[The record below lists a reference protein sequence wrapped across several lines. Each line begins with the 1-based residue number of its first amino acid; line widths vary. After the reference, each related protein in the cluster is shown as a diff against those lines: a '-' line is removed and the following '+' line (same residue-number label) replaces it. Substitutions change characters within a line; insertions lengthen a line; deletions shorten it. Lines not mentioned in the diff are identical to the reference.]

1 LNVGQLGTRG
11 LHTFQELAEFGE
23 SGEWIVDTVVDLQKR
38 DERLAVGEQRRRV
51 ADPFGLRRIDG
62 REHLLRRRLNVGD
75 AFAFDLGLHH
85 VHAHLMTRPFQFEVR
100 SRRRRAPVPCSD
112 LS

>member
-51 ADPFGLRRIDG
+51 ADPFGLRRSTSSSEG
-62 REHLLRRRLNVGD
+62 SPKPRQPSSAAG
-75 AFAFDLGLHH
+75 
-85 VHAHLMTRPFQFEVR
+85 
-100 SRRRRAPVPCSD
+100 
-112 LS
+112 